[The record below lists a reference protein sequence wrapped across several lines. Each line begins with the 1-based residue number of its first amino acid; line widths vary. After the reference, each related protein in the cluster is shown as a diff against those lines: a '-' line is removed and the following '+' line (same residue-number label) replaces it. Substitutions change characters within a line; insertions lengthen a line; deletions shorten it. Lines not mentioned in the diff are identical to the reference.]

1 MCPPDLR
8 EQGGSVR
15 RSLEEQCWLLQVL
28 AAALGS
34 HLLAVGQKSQ
44 IRLSRDIKRTICKVG
59 HLLAVG
65 QKSQIRLSRDIKR
78 TICKVGHSVTVDQ
91 DCPSQA
97 PTGLDGDKL
106 GCLLA
111 VVQKS

>member
-1 MCPPDLR
+1 MSYRPP
-8 EQGGSVR
+8 GTGWGR
-15 RSLEEQCWLLQVL
+15 RSLEEAGGARRSSVGRQEELGGGRRSMEEQCWVVQVL

-59 HLLAVG
+59 LSLLVAQLG
-65 QKSQIRLSRDIKR
+65 P
-78 TICKVGHSVTVDQ
+78 G
-91 DCPSQA
+91 QA
-97 PTGLDGDKL
+97 PTGLDSAKF

-111 VVQKS
+111 VVQNS